1 MNERPFFIN
10 ISSIVAR
17 HPHEFSTVYAATKA
31 YMSNLIQG
39 VSQENKK
46 QVFLNV
52 EPWFVKTKMV
62 NYQKT
67 WDSAAPEEVVKGAF
81 KVLGKRLHCSGCIR
95 HQLID
100 SFSWLFSS
108 HFEARGQESIKS
120 KETIVTNVKSSQ
132 KEMIFMSVYLVYNH
146 VEFVPVGGL
155 PQNNQ

>member
-1 MNERPFFIN
+1 MINCVGMAHFSPYNKLTFSEISRINNTNINSLHFMLKLQNLLKKNRLMTERPFFIN

-67 WDSAAPEEVVKGAF
+67 WDSAAPKEVVKGAF

-95 HQLID
+95 H
-100 SFSWLFSS
+100 
-108 HFEARGQESIKS
+108 
-120 KETIVTNVKSSQ
+120 
-132 KEMIFMSVYLVYNH
+132 
-146 VEFVPVGGL
+146 
-155 PQNNQ
+155 